1 MLADVGEDQEEQPS
15 AAAADEEADDDDGRS
30 LTSPFSHE
38 DDPFVQR
45 QPFSLAAGAASLPAP
60 PEASSS
66 SSASSPVASVEEQQ
80 LRQQLEA
87 VESERDALAED
98 VDGWRSRCKLL
109 EDKLAEE
116 KRIAIVERDLSRER
130 IRKRASSSL
139 PSSSSVLDA
148 EPFPSGLLRPTVG
161 DRLASLTPDENTS
174 VDHLTAQTRLVTEMR
189 DQIFSLAS
197 SLARSEEMRKQ
208 AEESLRDELD
218 ERERQIAEA
227 IDEDRRERR
236 AAIPMQQ
243 QQRPAVGASIAPPTP
258 PLLSGS
264 NSSVS
269 SNVSTNRSSYGAGPS
284 QQLHPPQ
291 QQHQQQQ
298 RQASDV
304 QVASEDDGGG
314 SPATGSMGGY
324 DSWKASP
331 WGAGGA
337 VMQPTGEIGPA
348 DGGGFNSV
356 PPRPLEALVEET
368 DEEDA
373 HDGGGGGG
381 PRPFHAPLAYEHRSF
396 DSLAYDLSDDNAAL
410 GLDHSG
416 DFDPDGF
423 DEDLPHNFLSPR
435 PGDGGEHDDE
445 DDNEAEADPKTPVPL
460 GYQPDLTAPYGP
472 TPGGGQAQ
480 SAVDLDGGRYVS
492 TAAYGPPAPAPVIQ
506 EPPPM
511 QVQQQHSKRHSLQ
524 RTWVMPRGPVVA
536 SPEERQ
542 SELAFAAAPTTSAR
556 FGGADEDEDEDV
568 KPFGTWVVPPSPF
581 FSTEAADDG
590 SRFASNAFPSALA
603 TPTFPSALGYN
614 DPPQAL
620 FNQRAGPSGS
630 VGPTAAGRSLRLC
643 RRIARR
649 PSHARP
655 SITPPTRR
663 SARSPRRRPQ

>member
-1 MLADVGEDQEEQPS
+1 
-15 AAAADEEADDDDGRS
+15 
-30 LTSPFSHE
+30 
-38 DDPFVQR
+38 
-45 QPFSLAAGAASLPAP
+45 
-60 PEASSS
+60 
-66 SSASSPVASVEEQQ
+66 
-80 LRQQLEA
+80 
-87 VESERDALAED
+87 
-98 VDGWRSRCKLL
+98 
-109 EDKLAEE
+109 
-116 KRIAIVERDLSRER
+116 
-130 IRKRASSSL
+130 
-139 PSSSSVLDA
+139 
-148 EPFPSGLLRPTVG
+148 
-161 DRLASLTPDENTS
+161 
-174 VDHLTAQTRLVTEMR
+174 MR

-227 IDEDRRERR
+227 VDEDRRERR

-298 RQASDV
+298 QQASDV

-396 DSLAYDLSDDNAAL
+396 DSSAYDLSDDNAAL

-472 TPGGGQAQ
+472 TPGVGQAQ

-620 FNQRAGPSGS
+620 FNQRGGPSGS
-630 VGPTAAGRSLRLC
+630 VHRSNGSRSVSAPLPSNRAPPVSRSAVYHAANPSIGSVASSATAMTESTSMFSLTSLTSTIGSYVLPPKGGGPAGVLC
-643 RRIARR
+643 SAIPEDDDGQTSGQWVVRPHESPLSASTGSSNNGGGSR
-649 PSHARP
+649 PSMSSSTRTGGGGSTLTRSGSSASFRP
-655 SITPPTRR
+655 PQSSASRRASKAYVDPRNQPPPYASPVGLLDFRQTCCGDDW
-663 SARSPRRRPQ
+663 SAIIEL